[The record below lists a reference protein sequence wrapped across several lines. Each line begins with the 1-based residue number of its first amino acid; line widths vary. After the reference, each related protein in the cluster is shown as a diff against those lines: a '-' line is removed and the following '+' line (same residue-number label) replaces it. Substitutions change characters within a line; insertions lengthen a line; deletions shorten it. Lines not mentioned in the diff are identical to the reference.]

1 MVTRPDKEGR
11 MNRDGSSKSHSS
23 VLHGDPNEVDSRGR
37 SMIYKSASK
46 GQTEFVEYLV
56 GQGGDVNMPNVTG
69 TTPLHVVRVL
79 SALLIFVFIFYSA
92 FFFCCDWGCVHG
104 VVFVVPIIAD
114 V

>member
-23 VLHGDPNEVDSRGR
+23 ALHGDPNEVDSRGR

-69 TTPLHVVRVL
+69 TTPLHVVSIECFIDFCLHFLFSVFF
-79 SALLIFVFIFYSA
+79 LLRLGLRSWCCIRCA
-92 FFFCCDWGCVHG
+92 NFC
-104 VVFVVPIIAD
+104 
-114 V
+114 